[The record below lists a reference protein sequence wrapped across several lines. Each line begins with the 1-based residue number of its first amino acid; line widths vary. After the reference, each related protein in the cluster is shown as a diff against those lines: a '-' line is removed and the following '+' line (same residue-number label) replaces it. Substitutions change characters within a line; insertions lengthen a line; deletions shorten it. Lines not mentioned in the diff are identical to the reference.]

1 MKYKVLLFCVIFFQ
15 MKNLYAQEEKAWYDK
30 DGLYFGLGTG
40 TWFPT
45 KSTNPLKTSVFFNFT
60 TDLKK
65 NENAFGFSFDLIF
78 LKTREPL
85 SVRYNETII
94 NDKKSYGCVNITF
107 DYGREFYQT
116 NRFSFEAITG
126 VGYGEV
132 GFYNPNADIDVSKGS
147 FLVNPGVNVRYLM
160 SNKYF
165 LQFRLQYNIA
175 NYNDKNK
182 VLEDL
187 KGQYVTAKIIFGSC
201 IN

>member
-1 MKYKVLLFCVIFFQ
+1 MKYKVLLFCMFFFQ
-15 MKNLYAQEEKAWYDK
+15 MKNLYAQEEKTWYDK
-30 DGLYFGLGTG
+30 DGLYLGLGTG

-45 KSTNPLKTSVFFNFT
+45 KSTNPLKTPVFFNFT
-60 TDLKK
+60 ADLKK

-78 LKTREPL
+78 LKTKEPL

-94 NDKKSYGCVNITF
+94 NDKKSYGGVNITF
-107 DYGREFYQT
+107 DYSRELYET
-116 NRFSFEAITG
+116 NRFSFEAIAG

-160 SNKYF
+160 GNKYF
-165 LQFRLQYNIA
+165 LQFRLQYNLA